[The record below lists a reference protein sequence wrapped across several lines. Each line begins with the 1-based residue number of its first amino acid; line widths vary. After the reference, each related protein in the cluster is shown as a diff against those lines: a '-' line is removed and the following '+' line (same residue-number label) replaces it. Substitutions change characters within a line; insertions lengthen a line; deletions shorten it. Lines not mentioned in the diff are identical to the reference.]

1 MELVIPP
8 VQKVSQ
14 MLSIRFFISPVIM
27 GGLFSLTYKDTN
39 LEVNHKG
46 GAVIFRGSGGFYRGL
61 EVLAGLAGLEVLDK
75 KRGRGPSFFSFLF
88 SFSFFSFLFLFPLTL
103 LGDEEEVVF
112 LAALCEDVLVVEEE

>member
-46 GAVIFRGSGGFYRGL
+46 GRLFFRGSGGFYSGL
-61 EVLAGLAGLEVLDK
+61 EGLEGLEGLDFLEGLAVLAVLEGLEGSS
-75 KRGRGPSFFSFLF
+75 RASGARFSR
-88 SFSFFSFLFLFPLTL
+88 
-103 LGDEEEVVF
+103 
-112 LAALCEDVLVVEEE
+112 